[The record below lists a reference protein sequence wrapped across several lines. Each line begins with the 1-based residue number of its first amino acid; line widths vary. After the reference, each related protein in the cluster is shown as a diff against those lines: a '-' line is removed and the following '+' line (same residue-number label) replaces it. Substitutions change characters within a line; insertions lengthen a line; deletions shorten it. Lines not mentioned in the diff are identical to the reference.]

1 MARTPIDEVHEADL
15 SQTKAFPG
23 HGDMLIIED
32 SREYEEE
39 NQQYANFRPSG
50 SEGIPEIN
58 EHFFQLENEKEY
70 GEKQVYQN
78 E

>member
-1 MARTPIDEVHEADL
+1 MDIVKLNQELMARTPIDEVHEASL

-58 EHFFQLENEKEY
+58 EHFF
-70 GEKQVYQN
+70 
-78 E
+78 